1 MIHSTSGEYAIR
13 AMVALATHEPGRRV
27 LARDLAKS
35 EHIPAPFLGKIL
47 QTLARAGLVTST
59 KGPGGGFSLGRAA
72 ADITLFDIYAAIDGE
87 RHLSACA
94 VGLARCSD
102 EAPCPLHDRWKPIRE
117 AIRRYLTTTSLA
129 DMTRATQRKRALA
142 GDTPAS

>member
-13 AMVALATHEPGRRV
+13 AMVALASREPGRRA
-27 LARDLAKS
+27 LARNIAKA

-47 QTLARAGLVTST
+47 QTLARAGLVMST

-72 ADITLFDIYAAIDGE
+72 AEITLLDIYTAIDGE

-117 AIRRYLTTTSLA
+117 SIRRYLTTTTLA
-129 DMTRATQRKRALA
+129 DMTRATRRKQALVNEK
-142 GDTPAS
+142 PAS